1 MPTICSLSTK
11 NATATAFKART
22 TIQKRRSNDCNSG
35 ENIAFTKND
44 VRWPGK
50 RNEKVVVNIQ

>member
-1 MPTICSLSTK
+1 MKLPKKLIEP
-11 NATATAFKART
+11 F
-22 TIQKRRSNDCNSG
+22 D
-35 ENIAFTKND
+35 IAFTKND